1 MKSIKLSLLVT
12 LCILGA
18 SVTAFTVKTSI
29 NPGWYGQTSDAVPP
43 YDLTYPLTLAQ
54 VNAKCPNSNE
64 HICAVQL
71 DMNGNLVAT
80 RKSTHNFIP

>member
-1 MKSIKLSLLVT
+1 MKKIQLSLIVT

-18 SVTAFTVKTSI
+18 SVTAFTVNKSI
-29 NPGWYGQTSDAVPP
+29 IPGWYGQTTDAVPP
-43 YDLTYPLTLAQ
+43 YDLTHPVAVAELNT
-54 VNAKCPNSNE
+54 KCPASAP

-80 RKSTHNFIP
+80 RKSMHNFFP